1 MWLAATPAE
10 VEGLT
15 PWIGL
20 LGAPSIIILV
30 VLMIITGRLLPRSW
44 VADRMGDKDIIISR
58 QADYIEVLKQNNA
71 LLQQGNETS
80 LALTQATT
88 SVVAGVPRDVS

>member
-1 MWLAATPAE
+1 
-10 VEGLT
+10 
-15 PWIGL
+15 
-20 LGAPSIIILV
+20 
-30 VLMIITGRLLPRSW
+30 MIMTGRLLPRSW

-80 LALTQATT
+80 LALAQATT
-88 SVVAGVPRDVS
+88 SIVAGVPRDVS